1 MLNYEIW
8 GNSVQTWIV
17 SLLIIAG
24 AFIVVKLLSLLGRK
38 VIKPFIG
45 RTNNRVDDIIYY
57 SLESPLKFAV
67 MLLGIWIAIHRLVY
81 PDHLVKYV
89 DNAYSI
95 LIILDI
101 TWVLARLS
109 TALLQQYWGQRSD
122 GHALKMM
129 PVVRRTILVLIWI
142 IGLVTALSNVGVDI
156 NALWGTLGIGGIAFA
171 LAAQD
176 TVKNIFGAFTIFT
189 DKPFGIGDTINVN
202 GFEGTVVDVGMR
214 STRIMGYDRRIT
226 SYPNYKITDA
236 SIVNISSEPM
246 RRAMVK
252 VGLTYDTG
260 ADKMNEALDILRG
273 LPAKVKDVSENPSD
287 ITAYFSDY
295 TDSALVITFYYYIEK
310 QGDILK
316 VTSDMNLAIL
326 AAFNKAGLNFAFP
339 TRTLLVQRGGE
350 THRKRPIHKIRPPW
364 KISKTT
370 PHPTS
375 WIHSTNIRRT
385 TAKTSNWRIRPNA
398 PSLRS
403 GRPPRAKPG
412 SISTP
417 RAREAIRRSSWKWSP
432 RTTEPG
438 ALPSN
443 AT

>member
-45 RTNNRVDDIIYY
+45 RTSNRVDDIIYY

-142 IGLVTALSNVGVDI
+142 VGLVTALSNVGVDI

-214 STRIMGYDRRIT
+214 STRIMGYDRRIGSDEMLT
-226 SYPNYKITDA
+226 IEA
-236 SIVNISSEPM
+236 SV
-246 RRAMVK
+246 
-252 VGLTYDTG
+252 
-260 ADKMNEALDILRG
+260 IL
-273 LPAKVKDVSENPSD
+273 
-287 ITAYFSDY
+287 
-295 TDSALVITFYYYIEK
+295 
-310 QGDILK
+310 
-316 VTSDMNLAIL
+316 
-326 AAFNKAGLNFAFP
+326 
-339 TRTLLVQRGGE
+339 
-350 THRKRPIHKIRPPW
+350 
-364 KISKTT
+364 
-370 PHPTS
+370 
-375 WIHSTNIRRT
+375 
-385 TAKTSNWRIRPNA
+385 
-398 PSLRS
+398 
-403 GRPPRAKPG
+403 
-412 SISTP
+412 
-417 RAREAIRRSSWKWSP
+417 
-432 RTTEPG
+432 
-438 ALPSN
+438 
-443 AT
+443 